1 MTRAMCHIL
10 FVLPFVSLLLFL
22 FLPLE
27 QAILLYFLILLIC
40 ALLYWLIWRDMHR
53 PVTTGVEGM
62 IGAVG
67 QVIQNGKRTHK
78 VFVKGEIWDAICDD
92 ALSVGESV
100 EVIGLKR
107 MELAVRK
114 RLRRQNQAT
123 SGREGARR

>member
-1 MTRAMCHIL
+1 MCHL
-10 FVLPFVSLLLFL
+10 LLVLPFVSLILFS
-22 FLPLE
+22 FLPFN
-27 QAILLYFLILLIC
+27 QALLLYSLILLLC
-40 ALLYWLIWRDMHR
+40 AIFYWLIWKDMHR

-78 VFVKGEIWDAICDD
+78 VFVKGEIWDAICDE

-100 EVIGLKR
+100 EVIRLKR

-123 SGREGARR
+123 SGQESARR

>member
-1 MTRAMCHIL
+1 MCHL
-10 FVLPFVSLLLFL
+10 LLVLPFVSLILFS
-22 FLPLE
+22 FLPFN
-27 QAILLYFLILLIC
+27 QALLLYSLILLLCSIF
-40 ALLYWLIWRDMHR
+40 YWLIWKDMPR

-78 VFVKGEIWDAICDD
+78 VFVKGEIWDAICDG

-114 RLRRQNQAT
+114 RLRR
-123 SGREGARR
+123 

>member
-1 MTRAMCHIL
+1 MIL
-10 FVLPFVSLLLFL
+10 FSL
-22 FLPLE
+22 LPLE
-27 QAILLYFLILLIC
+27 EAAPLYSLILLFC
-40 ALLYWLIWRDMHR
+40 AILYWLIWRAMRR

-62 IGAVG
+62 MGAVG

-78 VFVKGEIWDAICDD
+78 VFVKGEIWDAICEE

-114 RLRRQNQAT
+114 RLRRQNHAI
-123 SGREGARR
+123 SGREGASR

>member
-1 MTRAMCHIL
+1 MCHLLLVLPLVSLIL
-10 FVLPFVSLLLFL
+10 FPLLPIEVAATLYSFILLLC
-22 FLPLE
+22 
-27 QAILLYFLILLIC
+27 AI
-40 ALLYWLIWRDMHR
+40 LYWLIWRDMHR
-53 PVTTGVEGM
+53 PLTTGVEGM

-78 VFVKGEIWDAICDD
+78 VFVKGEIWDAICEE

-114 RLRRQNQAT
+114 RLRRQNHAI
-123 SGREGARR
+123 SGREGASR

>member
-1 MTRAMCHIL
+1 MCHII
-10 FVLPFVSLLLFL
+10 FVLPFASLLLFL
-22 FLPLE
+22 FLPFE
-27 QAILLYFLILLIC
+27 QAMLLYALVLLIC
-40 ALLYWLIWRDMHR
+40 GLLYWLIWKAMRR

-62 IGAVG
+62 MGAVG
-67 QVIQNGKRTHK
+67 QVIDNGKRTHK
-78 VFVKGEIWDAICDD
+78 VFVKGEIWDAICDE

-123 SGREGARR
+123 SGRESACR

>member
-1 MTRAMCHIL
+1 MCHLLLVLPLVSLIL
-10 FVLPFVSLLLFL
+10 FSL
-22 FLPLE
+22 LPLE
-27 QAILLYFLILLIC
+27 EAATLYSFVLLFCAI
-40 ALLYWLIWRDMHR
+40 LYWLIWKDMHR

-67 QVIQNGKRTHK
+67 QIIQNGKRTHK
-78 VFVKGEIWDAICDD
+78 VFVKGEIWDAICDG

-123 SGREGARR
+123 SGREGACR

>member
-1 MTRAMCHIL
+1 MCHL
-10 FVLPFVSLLLFL
+10 LLVLPFVSLILFS
-22 FLPLE
+22 FLPFN
-27 QAILLYFLILLIC
+27 QALLLYSLILLLCSIF
-40 ALLYWLIWRDMHR
+40 YWLIWKDMHR

-78 VFVKGEIWDAICDD
+78 VFVKGEIWDAICDG

-100 EVIGLKR
+100 EVIRLKR

>member
-1 MTRAMCHIL
+1 MCHL
-10 FVLPFVSLLLFL
+10 LLVLPFVSLILFS
-22 FLPLE
+22 FLPFN
-27 QAILLYFLILLIC
+27 QALLLYSLILLLC
-40 ALLYWLIWRDMHR
+40 AIFYWLIWKDMHR

-78 VFVKGEIWDAICDD
+78 VFVKGEIWDAICDE

>member
-1 MTRAMCHIL
+1 MCHII
-10 FVLPFVSLLLFL
+10 FVLPFASLLLFL
-22 FLPLE
+22 FLPFE
-27 QAILLYFLILLIC
+27 QAMLLYALVLLIC
-40 ALLYWLIWRDMHR
+40 GLLYWLIWKAMRR

-62 IGAVG
+62 MGAVG
-67 QVIQNGKRTHK
+67 QVIHNGKRTHK
-78 VFVKGEIWDAICDD
+78 VFVKGEIWDAICDE

-123 SGREGARR
+123 SGRESACR

>member
-1 MTRAMCHIL
+1 
-10 FVLPFVSLLLFL
+10 
-22 FLPLE
+22 
-27 QAILLYFLILLIC
+27 
-40 ALLYWLIWRDMHR
+40 MHR

-78 VFVKGEIWDAICDD
+78 VFVKGEIWDAICDE

>member
-1 MTRAMCHIL
+1 MCHLLLVLPLVSLIL
-10 FVLPFVSLLLFL
+10 FPLLPIEVAATLYSFILLLC
-22 FLPLE
+22 
-27 QAILLYFLILLIC
+27 AI
-40 ALLYWLIWRDMHR
+40 LYWLIWRDMHR
-53 PVTTGVEGM
+53 PLTTGVEGM

-78 VFVKGEIWDAICDD
+78 VFVKGEIWDAICEE

-114 RLRRQNQAT
+114 RLRRKNHAI
-123 SGREGARR
+123 SGREGASR

>member
-1 MTRAMCHIL
+1 MCHL
-10 FVLPFVSLLLFL
+10 LLVLPFVSLILFS
-22 FLPLE
+22 FLPFN
-27 QAILLYFLILLIC
+27 QALLLYSLILLLC
-40 ALLYWLIWRDMHR
+40 AIFYWLIWKDMHR

-78 VFVKGEIWDAICDD
+78 VFVKGEIWDAICDE

-123 SGREGARR
+123 SGQESARR

>member
-1 MTRAMCHIL
+1 MCHL
-10 FVLPFVSLLLFL
+10 LLVLPFVSLILFS
-22 FLPLE
+22 FLPFN
-27 QAILLYFLILLIC
+27 QALLLYSLILLLC
-40 ALLYWLIWRDMHR
+40 AIFYWLIWKDMHR

>member
-1 MTRAMCHIL
+1 MCHL
-10 FVLPFVSLLLFL
+10 LLVLPFVSLILFS
-22 FLPLE
+22 FLPFN
-27 QAILLYFLILLIC
+27 QALLLYSLILLLC
-40 ALLYWLIWRDMHR
+40 AIFYWLIWKDMHR

-123 SGREGARR
+123 SGREGACR

>member
-1 MTRAMCHIL
+1 MCHIF
-10 FVLPFVSLLLFL
+10 FVLPFVSLLLFW
-22 FLPLE
+22 FLPFE
-27 QAILLYFLILLIC
+27 QALALYFLILFIC
-40 ALLYWLIWRDMHR
+40 SIIYWLIWKDMHR

-78 VFVKGEIWDAICDD
+78 VFVKGEIWDAICDE

-123 SGREGARR
+123 SGQEGACR

>member
-1 MTRAMCHIL
+1 MCHLLLVLPLVSLIL
-10 FVLPFVSLLLFL
+10 FWLLPIEVAATLYSFILLFC
-22 FLPLE
+22 
-27 QAILLYFLILLIC
+27 AI
-40 ALLYWLIWRDMHR
+40 LYWLIWKAMRR

-78 VFVKGEIWDAICDD
+78 VFVRGEIWDAICEE

-114 RLRRQNQAT
+114 RLRRQNHAI
-123 SGREGARR
+123 SGREATSR

>member
-1 MTRAMCHIL
+1 MCHL
-10 FVLPFVSLLLFL
+10 VLVLPFVSLILFS
-22 FLPLE
+22 FLPFE
-27 QAILLYFLILLIC
+27 QAMLLYALVLFIC
-40 ALLYWLIWRDMHR
+40 GLLYWLIWRDMRR
-53 PVTTGVEGM
+53 PVTTGIEGM

-78 VFVKGEIWDAICDD
+78 VFVKGEIWDAICDE

>member
-1 MTRAMCHIL
+1 MCHL
-10 FVLPFVSLLLFL
+10 LLVLPFVSLILFS
-22 FLPLE
+22 FLPFN
-27 QAILLYFLILLIC
+27 QALLLYSLILLLC
-40 ALLYWLIWRDMHR
+40 AIFYWLIWKDMHR

-123 SGREGARR
+123 SGQEGARR

>member
-1 MTRAMCHIL
+1 MCHII
-10 FVLPFVSLLLFL
+10 FVLPFAFLLLFL
-22 FLPLE
+22 FLPFE
-27 QAILLYFLILLIC
+27 QAMLLYALVLLIC
-40 ALLYWLIWRDMHR
+40 GLLYWLIWKAMRR

-62 IGAVG
+62 MGAVG
-67 QVIQNGKRTHK
+67 QVIHNGKRTHK
-78 VFVKGEIWDAICDD
+78 VFVKGEIWDAICDE

-123 SGREGARR
+123 SGRESACR